1 MPRGGQKSYIQ
12 QDYDDHKKQNGGDMN
27 RPAKGNQNPYQWKP
41 KKAKLPSE
49 RKGYNV

>member
-1 MPRGGQKSYIQ
+1 MANKEGDRQNSYTKGLKNKPGG
-12 QDYDDHKKQNGGDMN
+12 G
-27 RPAKGNQNPYQWKP
+27 KGHHNPYQWKP